1 MDTHIF
7 CPRTILFQHFWA
19 YHLLPNFID
28 NFFKVPLKP
37 ACEQDLGEQ
46 LWRSFGGNDCKS
58 GRERRCRCN
67 GMPMWMGGLGVSEKL
82 RKHHNQRVKIMV
94 YHGKIIIFMNL
105 HWICPIQMLQTDTH
119 GILLIDLQSLQGLSE
134 FEPVDELAMPWP

>member
-1 MDTHIF
+1 
-7 CPRTILFQHFWA
+7 
-19 YHLLPNFID
+19 
-28 NFFKVPLKP
+28 
-37 ACEQDLGEQ
+37 
-46 LWRSFGGNDCKS
+46 
-58 GRERRCRCN
+58 
-67 GMPMWMGGLGVSEKL
+67 VSEKL

-119 GILLIDLQSLQGLSE
+119 GILLVDLQSLQGLSE